1 MTGVETAVHAAY
13 ATCARITRS
22 QARNFA
28 YGIALLPP
36 AKRNAMTAIYAT
48 ARRIDDIGDGS
59 LPAPRKRELL
69 HGTAEELHRIDVEP
83 TDAVMIALADAA
95 ARLPIPMNAFDEL
108 IEGCLADVDGRT
120 YDTFDDLV
128 WYCRRV
134 AGAVGRLSV
143 GVYDPPGI
151 DRTWARADALG
162 VALQLTN
169 ILRDLREDRHTG
181 RVYLPRS
188 ELDRFGCTLSLD
200 ADGDIADPPDRFAA
214 LVRFQADRA
223 ETWYREGLTLLPMLD
238 HRSAACTAAMAGIY
252 RRLLHR
258 IAADPDVVRH
268 QRLSLA
274 PTTKIKVAVR
284 ALTRARA

>member
-1 MTGVETAVHAAY
+1 MSATESAVHAAY
-13 ATCARITRS
+13 ATCAQVTRS

-36 AKRNAMTAIYAT
+36 VKRNAMTAVYAT
-48 ARRIDDIGDGS
+48 ARRIDDIGDGTFA
-59 LPAPRKRELL
+59 APHKRELL
-69 HGTAEELHRIDVEP
+69 HRTAEELHRIDVEA
-83 TDAVMIALADAA
+83 TDPVMVALADAA
-95 ARLPIPMNAFDEL
+95 ARLPIPMDAFDEV

-151 DRTWARADALG
+151 DRSWRLADELG

-169 ILRDLREDRHTG
+169 ILRDLREDRQTG

-188 ELDRFGCTLSLD
+188 ELERFGCTLSLD
-200 ADGDIADPPDRFAA
+200 AAGDIADPPDRFAA

-223 ETWYREGLTLLPMLD
+223 ETWYRKGLALLPLLD
-238 HRSAACTAAMAGIY
+238 RRSAACTAAMAGIY
-252 RRLLHR
+252 HRLLHR
-258 IAADPDVVRH
+258 IAAEPDVVRR
-268 QRLSLA
+268 QRLSLS
-274 PTTKIKVAVR
+274 PTTKIRVAVR
-284 ALTRARA
+284 ALTTVRA